1 MNELTIPQKNYEI
14 DVFDKSLFPFYK
26 DDSLATYS
34 AVQDSS
40 VRKIADSLIKGNL
53 IKEIVSTGA
62 KSNVVEKANFLTAR
76 IDPYTQ
82 SMIDKG
88 EWILKI
94 KKDSTG
100 FLPTLYDK
108 SGNFAKQLSL
118 ENKEIEVGKI
128 AESNNVSNSLSN
140 LYLQQQM
147 SEIIEQLEVLNSAI
161 QRVERGQLDD
171 RIGLYL
177 SAKQQFLE
185 ALNIGN
191 ENLKQL
197 TLANAVKSANDARF
211 QLMQTVSSNIK
222 LLLQP
227 TKRKIKETDMLLN
240 NIRES
245 MKYANESTQL
255 CIAAYSIHN
264 EEKAQIAVLQ
274 SYQNFID
281 TAFLDK
287 DGSRTNAEILHT
299 NWEGNDSSWI
309 EFPQKLKS
317 NIETI
322 IAERKLYLESGE

>member
-1 MNELTIPQKNYEI
+1 MDELLIPHKNYEI
-14 DVFDKSLFPFYK
+14 DVFDRSLFPFYK
-26 DDSLATYS
+26 DNNLAIYS
-34 AVQDSS
+34 VVQDNSI
-40 VRKIADSLIKGNL
+40 RKITDTIIKGNL
-53 IKEIVSTGA
+53 IKEITST
-62 KSNVVEKANFLTAR
+62 NVMSDVAEKAKFLSAS

-118 ENKEIEVGKI
+118 KNKEIDICKSI
-128 AESNNVSNSLSN
+128 ESNNVGNSLSN

-147 SEIIEQLEVLNSAI
+147 SEIIDQLEALNSTI

-185 ALNIGN
+185 ALNIEN
-191 ENLKQL
+191 ESLKQL

-222 LLLQP
+222 LLFQ
-227 TKRKIKETDMLLN
+227 TKKKTKEIDMILN

-245 MKYANESTQL
+245 MQYANESTQL
-255 CIAAYSIHN
+255 CIAAYSIQN
-264 EEKAQIAVLQ
+264 EEKAQIAILQ

-281 TAFLDK
+281 TAFLNK
-287 DGSRTNAEILHT
+287 NGSRTNAEMLHS
-299 NWEGNDSSWI
+299 NWEGSDNSWL

-317 NIETI
+317 NIEI
-322 IAERKLYLESGE
+322 IIDERKLYLESGD

>member
-1 MNELTIPQKNYEI
+1 MSELTENQKNYEI
-14 DVFDKSLFPFYK
+14 NVFDRSLFPFYK
-26 DDSLATYS
+26 QNNLSIYS
-34 AVQDSS
+34 AIQDNSI
-40 VRKIADSLIKGNL
+40 RKISDTLIKGSLIK
-53 IKEIVSTGA
+53 EVVS
-62 KSNVVEKANFLTAR
+62 SNVVSDITEKANFLSAY
-76 IDPYTQ
+76 IDPNTQ

-118 ENKEIEVGKI
+118 ENKEIELGKTTEI
-128 AESNNVSNSLSN
+128 NNVGNSLSN

-147 SEIIEQLEVLNSAI
+147 SEIIGQLEVLNSTI

-171 RIGLYL
+171 RIGMYL

-222 LLLQP
+222 LLLQSRN
-227 TKRKIKETDMLLN
+227 RKVKETDMLLN

-245 MKYANESTQL
+245 MQYVNESTQL
-255 CIAAYSIHN
+255 CISVYSLYN
-264 EEKAQIAVLQ
+264 EDKAQIAVLQ

-281 TAFLDK
+281 IAFLEK
-287 DGSRTNAEILHT
+287 NRGRTNAEWLHT
-299 NWEGNDSSWI
+299 NWEGKDSKWLD
-309 EFPQKLKS
+309 FPKKLKS
-317 NIETI
+317 NIEKI
-322 IAERKLYLESGE
+322 VNERKIYLESEK